1 MENQEA
7 KEGEKGCCAKAKS
20 CCGCKALAAVAL
32 LAVGG
37 LGGFFCA
44 RHCCPVKTDAPVSA
58 PAKP

>member
-7 KEGEKGCCAKAKS
+7 KEADKGCCAKAKG
-20 CCGCKALAAVAL
+20 CCGCKALAAFAL

-37 LGGFFCA
+37 LGGYFAA
-44 RHCCPVKTDAPVSA
+44 RHCCAAKPDAPVSA